1 MENHGHQ
8 TVRIKVQ
15 ASTQEYSAMSNQV
28 QGQHEDWLREPS
40 QEVTPHHSA
49 LSAGPTQNVRPAQ
62 DVGPDKLSLTAA
74 SGN

>member
-1 MENHGHQ
+1 
-8 TVRIKVQ
+8 
-15 ASTQEYSAMSNQV
+15 MSNQV